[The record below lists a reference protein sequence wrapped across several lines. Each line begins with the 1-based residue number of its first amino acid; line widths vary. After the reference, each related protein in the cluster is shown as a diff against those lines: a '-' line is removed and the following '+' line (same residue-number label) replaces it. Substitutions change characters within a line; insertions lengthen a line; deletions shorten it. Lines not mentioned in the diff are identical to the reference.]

1 MVTGSPSKGG
11 NDSVSAWSMY
21 WTFLSRSTSAL
32 IIKLAMV
39 ILTPLSEDW
48 TAGLRSS
55 SSSSDKT
62 GSSPPSSSSDASPS
76 SPSSNPVTGAN
87 WLFTLANIAS
97 MVKSLAASA
106 VFTSSLLNLLLMIS
120 CMMVS
125 TYFLAGTPDFGYTKS
140 IPATFAYPNAARII
154 SLNRALTMSAVMS
167 RSFTP
172 TCSRSSASMIFIA
185 RRL

>member
-11 NDSVSAWSMY
+11 KDSVSAWSMY

-39 ILTPLSEDW
+39 IWTPLSEDW
-48 TAGLRSS
+48 TTDLCSDS

-62 GSSPPSSSSDASPS
+62 GSSPPSSSSDASP

-97 MVKSLAASA
+97 MVKSFAASA

-154 SLNRALTMSAVMS
+154 SLSRALTVSAVMS